1 MNKDNNIKNI
11 VINHISK
18 TINEDKNKIKLKS
31 KINDFSNWDSISHI
45 NIILGISKKFNIKVN
60 SSKYFELD
68 SVELNPLRTQSEE
81 PAALAG

>member
-1 MNKDNNIKNI
+1 MSKDNNIKNI

-18 TINEDKNKIKLKS
+18 TINEDKNNIKLKS

-68 SVELNPLRTQSEE
+68 SVEKIIEFIKQKK
-81 PAALAG
+81 

>member
-1 MNKDNNIKNI
+1 MNKDNNIRNI

-68 SVELNPLRTQSEE
+68 TVEKIIEFIKQKK
-81 PAALAG
+81 

>member
-1 MNKDNNIKNI
+1 MNKDNNIKSI

-68 SVELNPLRTQSEE
+68 TVEKIIEFIKQKK
-81 PAALAG
+81 

>member
-45 NIILGISKKFNIKVN
+45 NIILGISKKFNIKLN

-68 SVELNPLRTQSEE
+68 SVEKIIEFIKQKK
-81 PAALAG
+81 

>member
-1 MNKDNNIKNI
+1 MSKDNNIKNI

-45 NIILGISKKFNIKVN
+45 NIILGISKKFNSKVN

-68 SVELNPLRTQSEE
+68 SVEKIIEFIKQKK
-81 PAALAG
+81 

>member
-45 NIILGISKKFNIKVN
+45 NIILGISKKSNIKVN

-68 SVELNPLRTQSEE
+68 TVEKIIEFIKQKK
-81 PAALAG
+81 

>member
-1 MNKDNNIKNI
+1 MNKDNNIRNI

-68 SVELNPLRTQSEE
+68 SVEKITEFIKQKK
-81 PAALAG
+81 

>member
-1 MNKDNNIKNI
+1 MSKDNNIKNI

-68 SVELNPLRTQSEE
+68 TVEKIIEFIKQKK
-81 PAALAG
+81 

>member
-1 MNKDNNIKNI
+1 MNKDNNIRNI

-45 NIILGISKKFNIKVN
+45 NIILGISKKFNIKLN

-68 SVELNPLRTQSEE
+68 SVEKIIEFIKQKK
-81 PAALAG
+81 

>member
-68 SVELNPLRTQSEE
+68 TVEKIIEFIKQKK
-81 PAALAG
+81 

>member
-1 MNKDNNIKNI
+1 MNKDNNIKNV

-68 SVELNPLRTQSEE
+68 SVEKIIEFIKQKK
-81 PAALAG
+81 

>member
-18 TINEDKNKIKLKS
+18 IINEDKNKIKLKS

-68 SVELNPLRTQSEE
+68 TVEKIIEFIKQKK
-81 PAALAG
+81 

>member
-68 SVELNPLRTQSEE
+68 SVEKIIEFIKQKK
-81 PAALAG
+81 

>member
-1 MNKDNNIKNI
+1 MNKDNNIKSI

-68 SVELNPLRTQSEE
+68 SVEKIIEFIKQKK
-81 PAALAG
+81 